1 MTEATGTAGDAVLVR
16 SGDLHRIGRA
26 VAWVERVQRRW
37 SDAPNLI
44 RVRESEDLTPVLNV
58 SGATVPEY
66 GLVWLVNI
74 QTDEVSFGADQ
85 FDYPAVSTLGI
96 ASGQMPAGAPGFVWR
111 TGIHPV
117 LCAGYAGIPFK
128 SRLSSQAESFYAIP
142 GTMGLLLHVGP
153 VAAGLQPAGHPAG
166 VGLVKVRIQ
175 TARRELS

>member
-1 MTEATGTAGDAVLVR
+1 MTEATASVGDAVLVR

-44 RVRESEDLTPVLNV
+44 RVRASEDLTPVLNV
-58 SGATVPEY
+58 SETPVSEY
-66 GLVWLVNI
+66 GLVWLVDMDADN
-74 QTDEVSFGADQ
+74 VSFGADQ

-96 ASGQMPAGAPGFVWR
+96 ASGQMPIGAPGFVWR
-111 TGIHPV
+111 TGVHPV
-117 LCAGYAGIPFK
+117 LCENYASIPFK
-128 SRLSSQAESFYAIP
+128 SRLSSQAGSFYAIP
-142 GTMGLLLHVGP
+142 GTMGLLLHVGL